1 MNGET
6 LTLCRRIEDYLV
18 LVHGRLPSERG
29 ECNANLDT
37 SSFKENG
44 RVRLDPAGLQCSTL
58 WEVLVE
64 YESAEGEKYSLLHCR
79 PETTHQMRVHLGH
92 LGNPIVG
99 DTLYG
104 FPSPLLGSSRLF
116 VHKVRIGFFSIRGR
130 VQSLTVS
137 LQETPE
143 LWQALEGLKKVGDA
157 VGCGAPG
164 LGCVT
169 TKDCTG
175 HIRQLQARRERRR
188 ELVERLQEKLK
199 ALNNELAARKEEAD
213 RCPGTK
219 KSPHQV
225 VQIQD
230 DQHREQELELQAATV
245 RRFMEST
252 LQEKVKRDSTQN
264 ELGIRIY
271 DEVELMVEKSAD
283 EQALESKYIDTVLVT
298 YCDKNMTTKKLRE
311 DACLYWGLSEVE
323 FILKTM
329 SNAKVHDELAI
340 QSCFRENE
348 DAQFLLVQ
356 KTPKNATLMD
366 KELLHIM
373 PKAGRKARRVAKQS
387 GKLGEAKGESA
398 AGVGGE
404 LAEQMLLLPGLFRY
418 MTQRDQNVKQHLE
431 RLKLRNLCI
440 YLTVL
445 IMTIVDIYLQLPP
458 GATYSCREGV
468 VQLMTEGWALWRL
481 SDTVADQLLVKS
493 SPLRTYNYPVGYLQV
508 RLQEDSAY
516 AVPVNVTCFATQ
528 YTALTAETS
537 TNVEV
542 EDYFTNR
549 SGFDGRHINTQ
560 PWSFGEER
568 STSAAGEASIAGSF
582 WDFDGSGYSIE
593 YDLQFSP
600 LETVRGAFLTDM
612 EFLQNQNWLS
622 PESRAL
628 HLSFLLYNSNYDRF
642 ISNRYSVE
650 MTGFGVVRPLA
661 QVTIFRPGIIEY
673 NIGLQQLLT
682 DVIRLFFVLLICP
695 LQIYWDFMYER
706 RVNGSGCK
714 HFYSVQGLVDLAL
727 GVTFF
732 VMFGLRYGNFNVLS
746 IDYFVQHAQTP
757 LDAGELAKQFKL
769 HIAIDAV
776 ISGLLLYRFAFFM
789 RVNRHF
795 FLIWTTVQQ
804 AAIVAFRLL
813 TIGLPVFDYDPNRGW
828 QLSFNVCLYYF
839 TRLVFVNCWIA
850 VLIHEYQKEYDYV
863 VWCLPWPFRN
873 LYLNFL
879 RPKIERPA
887 KDSEPTSQSTVQVEE
902 TAESLKSPR
911 SNSSRPSRGLGLERA
926 GSHVNWSALLDN
938 TNQPRHPI
946 FSHGKEIKAALA
958 NDYCAELR
966 YDVKN
971 MYKTRGICQRIARN
985 SLFENF
991 TMVVIVTYAIY
1002 MSIDLDLNEGDII
1015 TNTPWIFIVCEQLFC
1030 LYFFLELCIRFCAFE
1045 RKCNSL
1051 KDSWFVFDLVL
1062 VVLMVA
1068 ETWVMNIVIAFM
1080 ASGGAVENV
1089 FGDASFLRIF
1099 RLMRLTRLLRMARLI
1114 RMVPEL
1120 LIMVKAVASA
1130 ARSVGFTL
1138 ILLGICLYVYAIVFR
1153 LLFDQTTAGNEYF
1166 PSVLMAMH
1174 KLFMHGTL
1182 LDSVSEMMTEL
1193 LKESWIGF
1201 ILGYFFI
1208 ISSAIT
1214 VMNMLIGVLCEVI
1227 TAVADAE
1234 KEALQVSWTTEVLQQ
1249 CLTAG
1254 ADTNNDGCI
1263 DLDDV
1268 LREADVDAATLINFA
1283 DVLFEGE
1290 GDELLTKIPFSEF
1303 MTRTLKL
1310 RGSNTATV
1318 KDLVDLRKWMSKELL
1333 ALRKLSRM
1341 SMASMAMPTAMPY
1354 SVNLPFEY
1362 VLHV

>member
-1 MNGET
+1 MA
-6 LTLCRRIEDYLV
+6 D
-18 LVHGRLPSERG
+18 
-29 ECNANLDT
+29 D
-37 SSFKENG
+37 SSD
-44 RVRLDPAGLQCSTL
+44 L
-58 WEVLVE
+58 
-64 YESAEGEKYSLLHCR
+64 
-79 PETTHQMRVHLGH
+79 
-92 LGNPIVG
+92 
-99 DTLYG
+99 
-104 FPSPLLGSSRLF
+104 
-116 VHKVRIGFFSIRGR
+116 
-130 VQSLTVS
+130 
-137 LQETPE
+137 
-143 LWQALEGLKKVGDA
+143 LEGLHSLDITACKE
-157 VGCGAPG
+157 
-164 LGCVT
+164 
-169 TKDCTG
+169 

-213 RCPGTK
+213 RCK
-219 KSPHQV
+219 KDLLEEQAKNRRLAEARRGQKTGKEV

-298 YCDKNMTTKKLRE
+298 YCVPNSELKYNLSFRVDKNMTTKKLRE

-468 VQLMTEGWALWRL
+468 VQLMTEGDGQGLHFEEIRSLEEVWPWL

-508 RLQEDSAY
+508 RLQEVQPPTAARCAQLDSAY

-732 VMFGLRYGNFNVLS
+732 VMFGLRYGNFNVMTPSYSIYKTRTTNSRQVLS

-813 TIGLPVFDYDPNRGW
+813 TIGLPVFVGLIFVSMAVGSSYDEMNRTFWSSAMRVMLLIYAEVETVKDYDPNRGW

-850 VLIHEYQKEYDYV
+850 VLIHEYQKV
-863 VWCLPWPFRN
+863 RVAAGS
-873 LYLNFL
+873 
-879 RPKIERPA
+879 IERYRW
-887 KDSEPTSQSTVQVEE
+887 KD
-902 TAESLKSPR
+902 
-911 SNSSRPSRGLGLERA
+911 
-926 GSHVNWSALLDN
+926 
-938 TNQPRHPI
+938 
-946 FSHGKEIKAALA
+946 
-958 NDYCAELR
+958 
-966 YDVKN
+966 
-971 MYKTRGICQRIARN
+971 
-985 SLFENF
+985 
-991 TMVVIVTYAIY
+991 
-1002 MSIDLDLNEGDII
+1002 
-1015 TNTPWIFIVCEQLFC
+1015 FIVRCFLACQAVPEFVPQLF
-1030 LYFFLELCIRFCAFE
+1030 
-1045 RKCNSL
+1045 K
-1051 KDSWFVFDLVL
+1051 
-1062 VVLMVA
+1062 
-1068 ETWVMNIVIAFM
+1068 
-1080 ASGGAVENV
+1080 
-1089 FGDASFLRIF
+1089 
-1099 RLMRLTRLLRMARLI
+1099 
-1114 RMVPEL
+1114 
-1120 LIMVKAVASA
+1120 
-1130 ARSVGFTL
+1130 
-1138 ILLGICLYVYAIVFR
+1138 
-1153 LLFDQTTAGNEYF
+1153 
-1166 PSVLMAMH
+1166 
-1174 KLFMHGTL
+1174 
-1182 LDSVSEMMTEL
+1182 
-1193 LKESWIGF
+1193 
-1201 ILGYFFI
+1201 
-1208 ISSAIT
+1208 
-1214 VMNMLIGVLCEVI
+1214 
-1227 TAVADAE
+1227 
-1234 KEALQVSWTTEVLQQ
+1234 
-1249 CLTAG
+1249 
-1254 ADTNNDGCI
+1254 
-1263 DLDDV
+1263 
-1268 LREADVDAATLINFA
+1268 
-1283 DVLFEGE
+1283 
-1290 GDELLTKIPFSEF
+1290 TK
-1303 MTRTLKL
+1303 
-1310 RGSNTATV
+1310 N
-1318 KDLVDLRKWMSKELL
+1318 
-1333 ALRKLSRM
+1333 
-1341 SMASMAMPTAMPY
+1341 
-1354 SVNLPFEY
+1354 
-1362 VLHV
+1362 